1 LALVCWLAQPGIL
14 AGAGTIADGI
24 KSGSLRQRG
33 VPRLPLG
40 GRHIARGSGHRD
52 PGDRIAPAAVALN
65 GPALVGPSVL
75 LFNVLLFPQGV
86 LAAEWAVAA
95 KPVGAVEW
103 VVAEWA
109 AAAKPMGAV
118 EWVLLG
124 WVGAEWVVVAEW
136 AVAEGAVAEWV
147 VAE

>member
-1 LALVCWLAQPGIL
+1 LAQPGIL

-24 KSGSLRQRG
+24 KSGSRRQRG

-86 LAAEWAVAA
+86 LAAEWAAAA

-109 AAAKPMGAV
+109 A
-118 EWVLLG
+118 
-124 WVGAEWVVVAEW
+124 VVAAEW
-136 AVAEGAVAEWV
+136 AAV
-147 VAE
+147 VAAE